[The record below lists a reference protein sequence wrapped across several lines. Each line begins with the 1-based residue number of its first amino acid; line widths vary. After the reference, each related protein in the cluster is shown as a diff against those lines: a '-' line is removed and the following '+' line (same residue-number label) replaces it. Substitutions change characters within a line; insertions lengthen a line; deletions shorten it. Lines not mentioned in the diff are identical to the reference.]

1 MTVEDDSLPE
11 DGQSAGQEPPEEEGP
26 PAEQGPLAEQAPAKV
41 DLAVQVAHIAAQV
54 AAAMRS
60 GSQEKRGE
68 LETKLTLARER
79 LEERGAPEGLIPFID
94 VVRGLLGGQDVAP
107 LVAELPPS
115 YRAVY
120 AQIMDDL
127 EAREEEGELTVREVL
142 DQVSHNVVLAMKRGT
157 FEHRRRMA
165 NTMWVMEQEATKRPD
180 LAPLIDF
187 MRAARTL
194 LKGGDPSP
202 VVERLGGPFLAKWE
216 EMLDEIRE

>member
-1 MTVEDDSLPE
+1 MTVEDDSLPGN
-11 DGQSAGQEPPEEEGP
+11 GQPTGQEPPEEEAP
-26 PAEQGPLAEQAPAKV
+26 PTEQGPATV

-54 AAAMRS
+54 AAAMHS
-60 GSQEKRGE
+60 GSQEKRSE

-94 VVRGLLGGQDVAP
+94 VARGLLGGEDVAP
-107 LVAELPPS
+107 LVVELPPS

-127 EAREEEGELTVREVL
+127 EAQQEEGELTVREVL

-165 NTMWVMEQEATKRPD
+165 NTLWVMEQEANKRPD